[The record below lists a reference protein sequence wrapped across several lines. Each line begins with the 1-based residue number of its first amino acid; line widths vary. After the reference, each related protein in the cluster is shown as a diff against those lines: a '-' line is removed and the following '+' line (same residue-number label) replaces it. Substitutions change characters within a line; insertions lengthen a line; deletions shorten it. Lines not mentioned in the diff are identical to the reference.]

1 MKGRTLPHDLEA
13 EMSVLGVA
21 FLNKDTIE
29 VINDEV
35 TEDMFY
41 SDKNRLIF
49 NAIIS
54 LYKNNNPIDLTTVKA
69 ELDKK
74 KALNEVGG
82 ISYLT
87 EVIDS
92 VVTTANLNYYIKILK
107 EHALRRNLINT
118 ATDIITN
125 TYNDENITGLLDDA
139 ERNILNVVKKRQSTE
154 FVPIHEIL
162 RRAQERLEELS
173 KNKSDVTGI
182 RTGFYDLDRATAG
195 LHGGELIIIAAR
207 PGMGK
212 TSFALNIATNA
223 AFSTDKAIAI
233 FNLEMSAEMLVNRML
248 SSIGGID
255 LYKLNTGKLEH
266 NDWKRYNEAMSKL
279 GSTNIYIEDNAG
291 ITAPEI
297 KAKCRRLANS
307 KEGLGLVIIDYLQL
321 VTTGSNRIES
331 RQVEVSEISRSLK
344 TMALELDVPV
354 IALAQLSRNVD
365 KRENKEPALVDLRE
379 SGSLEQDADLVL
391 FINRKDY
398 YEAKT
403 DQKSNIVPTDIII
416 AKHRKGATGLYH
428 LLFELNMSNFK
439 NYLKPENADEV
450 NYE

>member
-1 MKGRTLPHDLEA
+1 MAGRALPSDNEA

-21 FLNKDTIE
+21 FLNSDALE
-29 VINDEV
+29 VISDEV
-35 TEDMFY
+35 TEDMFLNN
-41 SDKNRLIF
+41 KNRLIF
-49 NAIIS
+49 NAIIN
-54 LYKNNNPIDLTTVKA
+54 LYKEGTPIDVTTVKA

-82 ISYLT
+82 INYLM

-92 VVTTANLNYYIKILK
+92 VVTAANLNYYIKILK
-107 EHALRRNLINT
+107 DLATRRRLIDT
-118 ATDIITN
+118 ATDIVTSA
-125 TYNDENITGLLDDA
+125 YNDESVNGILDDA
-139 ERNILNVVKKRQSTE
+139 ERNILNVVRARVSSE
-154 FVPIHEIL
+154 FVPIHEVL

-173 KNKSDVTGI
+173 KNKSDITGI
-182 RTGFYDLDRATAG
+182 RTGFYDLDKATAG
-195 LHGGELIIIAAR
+195 LHGGELIILAAR

-212 TSFALNIATNA
+212 TAFALNIATNA
-223 AFSTDKAIAI
+223 AFSTNKAIAI
-233 FNLEMSAEMLVNRML
+233 FNLEMSAEMLVNRMIA
-248 SSIGGID
+248 SVGGID
-255 LYKLNTGKLEH
+255 SYKLSTGKMEH

-279 GSTNIYIEDNAG
+279 GNTNIFIEDNAS

-297 KAKCRRLANS
+297 KSKCRKLASNPN
-307 KEGLGLVIIDYLQL
+307 GLGLVVIDYLQL

-354 IALAQLSRNVD
+354 IALAQLSRSVD

-391 FINRKDY
+391 FLNRKDY

-403 DQKSNIVPTDIII
+403 EKHETIVPIDVII
-416 AKHRKGATGLYH
+416 AKHRKGSTGLYR

-439 NYLKPENADEV
+439 NYINTENM
-450 NYE
+450 

>member
-1 MKGRTLPHDLEA
+1 MAARALPNDLEA

-21 FLNKDTIE
+21 FLNQDALEKIS
-29 VINDEV
+29 DEV
-35 TEDMFY
+35 TEEMFY
-41 SDKNRLIF
+41 SDKNRTIF
-49 NAIIS
+49 NAIVS
-54 LYKNNNPIDLTTVKA
+54 LYKNNSPVDLTTVKA

-74 KALNEVGG
+74 KALNEIGG
-82 ISYLT
+82 IPYLM

-92 VVTTANLNYYIKILK
+92 VVTAANLEYYIKILK
-107 EHALRRNLINT
+107 DHAVRRNLINT
-118 ATDIITN
+118 ATDIVTN
-125 TYNDENITGLLDDA
+125 AYQDENINGLLDDA
-139 ERNILNVVKKRQSTE
+139 ERNILNVVRVRQTSE
-154 FVPIHEIL
+154 FVPIHEVL
-162 RRAQERLEELS
+162 RRAQERLEELA
-173 KNKSDVTGI
+173 KNKSDITGI
-182 RTGFYDLDRATAG
+182 RTGFYDLDKATAG
-195 LHGGELIIIAAR
+195 LHGGELIILAAR

-212 TSFALNIATNA
+212 TAFALNIATNA

-233 FNLEMSAEMLVNRML
+233 FNLEMSAEMLVNRMIA
-248 SSIGGID
+248 SVGGID
-255 LYKLNTGKLEH
+255 SYKLNTGKLEH

-279 GSTNIYIEDNAG
+279 ANTNIFIEDNAS

-297 KAKCRRLANS
+297 KAKCRRLAS
-307 KEGLGLVIIDYLQL
+307 QPKGLGLVVIDYLQL

-354 IALAQLSRNVD
+354 IALAQLSRSVD

-391 FINRKDY
+391 FLNRKDY

-403 DQKSNIVPTDIII
+403 EKKETIVPIDVII
-416 AKHRKGATGLYH
+416 AKHRKGSTGLYR

-439 NYLKPENADEV
+439 NYLNPGNEPL
-450 NYE
+450 

>member
-1 MKGRTLPHDLEA
+1 MASRALPHDNEA

-21 FLNKDTIE
+21 FLNKDAIETIS
-29 VINDEV
+29 DEV

-41 SDKNRLIF
+41 NEKNRLIF
-49 NAIIS
+49 NAIIE
-54 LYKNNNPIDLTTVKA
+54 LYKNNNPIDLTTVKS

-74 KALNEVGG
+74 KALNEIGG
-82 ISYLT
+82 ITYLM

-92 VVTTANLNYYIKILK
+92 VVTASNLSYYIKILK
-107 EHALRRNLINT
+107 DHAVRRNLINT
-118 ATDIITN
+118 ATDIITSS
-125 TYNDENITGLLDDA
+125 YNDENITGLLDEA
-139 ERNILNVVKKRQSTE
+139 ERNILNVVKTRETSE

-162 RRAQERLEELS
+162 RRAQERLEELA

-195 LHGGELIIIAAR
+195 LHGGELIILAAR

-212 TSFALNIATNA
+212 TAFALNIATNA
-223 AFSTDKAIAI
+223 AFTTNKAIAI
-233 FNLEMSAEMLVNRML
+233 FNLEMSAEMLVNRMIA
-248 SSIGGID
+248 SIGGID
-255 LYKLNTGKLEH
+255 SYKLNTGKMEH

-279 GSTNIYIEDNAG
+279 SSTNIFIEDNAS

-297 KAKCRRLANS
+297 KAKCRRLASTEN
-307 KEGLGLVIIDYLQL
+307 GLGLVVIDYLQL
-321 VTTGSNRIES
+321 VTTGSNRVES

-354 IALAQLSRNVD
+354 IALAQLSRSVD

-391 FINRKDY
+391 FLNRKDY
-398 YEAKT
+398 YEAKSEKKET
-403 DQKSNIVPTDIII
+403 IVPIDVII
-416 AKHRKGATGLYH
+416 AKHRKGSTGLYR

-439 NYLKPENADEV
+439 NYLNPENIKEV

>member
-1 MKGRTLPHDLEA
+1 MAVRALPNDLEA

-21 FLNKDTIE
+21 FLDKFALEKISDQ
-29 VINDEV
+29 V
-35 TEDMFY
+35 TEDMFFN
-41 SDKNRLIF
+41 DKNRIIF
-49 NAIIS
+49 NAIVN
-54 LYKNNNPIDLTTVKA
+54 LYKNGNPVDLTTVKA

-74 KALNEVGG
+74 KSLNEIGG
-82 ISYLT
+82 ITYLM

-92 VVTTANLNYYIKILK
+92 VVTAANLDYYIKILK
-107 EHALRRNLINT
+107 EHAVRRNLINT
-118 ATDIITN
+118 ATDIVTN
-125 TYNDENITGLLDDA
+125 AYNDENINGLLDEA
-139 ERNILNVVKKRQSTE
+139 ERNILNVVRVRQTSE

-173 KNKSDVTGI
+173 KNKSDITGI
-182 RTGFYDLDRATAG
+182 RTGFYDLDKATAG
-195 LHGGELIIIAAR
+195 LHGGELIILAAR

-212 TSFALNIATNA
+212 TAFALNIATNA
-223 AFSTDKAIAI
+223 AFSTDKAVAI
-233 FNLEMSAEMLVNRML
+233 FNLEMSAEMLVNRMIA
-248 SSIGGID
+248 SVGGID
-255 LYKLNTGKLEH
+255 SYKLNTGKLEH

-279 GSTNIYIEDNAG
+279 GSTNIFIEDNAS

-297 KAKCRRLANS
+297 KAKCRRLAS
-307 KEGLGLVIIDYLQL
+307 APHGLGLVIIDYLQL

-354 IALAQLSRNVD
+354 IALAQLSRSVD

-391 FINRKDY
+391 FLNRKDY

-403 DQKSNIVPTDIII
+403 EKRETVVPIDVII
-416 AKHRKGATGLYH
+416 AKHRKGSTGLYR

-439 NYLKPENADEV
+439 NYINTEEM
-450 NYE
+450 

>member
-1 MKGRTLPHDLEA
+1 MAGRALPSDNEA

-21 FLNKDTIE
+21 FLNSDALE
-29 VINDEV
+29 VISDEV
-35 TEDMFY
+35 TEDMFLNN
-41 SDKNRLIF
+41 KNRLIF
-49 NAIIS
+49 NAIIN
-54 LYKNNNPIDLTTVKA
+54 LYKEGTPIDVTTVKA

-82 ISYLT
+82 INYLM

-92 VVTTANLNYYIKILK
+92 VVTAANLNYYIKILK
-107 EHALRRNLINT
+107 DLATRRRLIDT
-118 ATDIITN
+118 ATDIVTSA
-125 TYNDENITGLLDDA
+125 YNDESVNGILDDA
-139 ERNILNVVKKRQSTE
+139 ERNILNVVRARVSSE
-154 FVPIHEIL
+154 FVPIHEVL

-173 KNKSDVTGI
+173 KNKSDITGI
-182 RTGFYDLDRATAG
+182 RTGFYDLDKATAG
-195 LHGGELIIIAAR
+195 LHGGELIILAAR

-212 TSFALNIATNA
+212 TAFALNIATNA
-223 AFSTDKAIAI
+223 AFSTNKAIAI
-233 FNLEMSAEMLVNRML
+233 FNLEMSAEMLVNRMIA
-248 SSIGGID
+248 SVGGID
-255 LYKLNTGKLEH
+255 SYKLSTGKMEH

-279 GSTNIYIEDNAG
+279 GNTNIFIEDNAS

-297 KAKCRRLANS
+297 KSKCRKLASNPS
-307 KEGLGLVIIDYLQL
+307 GLGLVVIDYLQL

-354 IALAQLSRNVD
+354 IALAQLSRSVD

-391 FINRKDY
+391 FLNRKDY

-403 DQKSNIVPTDIII
+403 EKHETIVPIDVII
-416 AKHRKGATGLYH
+416 AKHRKGSTGLYR

-439 NYLKPENADEV
+439 NYINTENM
-450 NYE
+450 